1 MIETLFPPGIE
12 TCALD
17 VEVDPGSLFPEEER
31 CVRNAV
37 AARRREFA
45 QGRLCARQALARLGI
60 RNFPILIGKD
70 RAPIWPEGVI
80 GSLSHCGGYCAA
92 AVARRGA
99 FLGLG
104 IDVETPQPL
113 DPELLALICTDS
125 ETAWLAESPAEARGV
140 TAKLIFS
147 AKESVFKCAYPQ
159 TGVFL
164 DFRDCEI
171 RVAEALGTFAATLR
185 HSLLPRPW
193 NGCRLSG
200 RFARNRENLFT
211 GIVHPGGIAA

>member
-1 MIETLFPPGIE
+1 MIETLFPTGIE
-12 TCALD
+12 TYSLD
-17 VEVDPGSLFPEEER
+17 AEVDPGSLYPEEEQ
-31 CVRNAV
+31 CVRDAV

-45 QGRLCARQALARLGI
+45 QGRFCARQALARLGI
-60 RNFPILIGKD
+60 RNFPILMGKD
-70 RAPIWPEGVI
+70 RAPLWPEGVI

-104 IDVETPQPL
+104 IDVETAQPL
-113 DPELLALICTDS
+113 DPELLTLVCTDS
-125 ETAWLAESPAEARGV
+125 ETAWLAESPAETRGV

-164 DFRDCEI
+164 DFHDCEI
-171 RVAEALGTFAATLR
+171 RVDEALGTFSATLR
-185 HSLLPRPW
+185 HSLLPQSW
-193 NGCRLSG
+193 KGLRLSG
-200 RFARNRENLFT
+200 RFARDRKYFYT
-211 GIVHPGGIAA
+211 GVVHSPGR